1 MSTRNER
8 KSAAPPAIYLVAAL
22 LAAIAGFGTVYW
34 SFAPS
39 DNGRSSETASGAAG
53 GRRPSGRWQ
62 ASQARSQGLSKGP
75 MAPLVARPE
84 PVDLPDFSF
93 TDKDG
98 GTKSLKDFAGKVV
111 LLNIWATWC
120 VPCREE
126 MPALDKL
133 EAKLGGKDFAVVA
146 VNIDKGG
153 PDKAAAFLQE
163 TGVTH
168 LPLYTDP
175 TGKLFATLKAVGMP
189 TTLII
194 DREGREIARLVGPA
208 DWASPEALAVIEAAI
223 AAPSRLAT
231 MNASLID
238 DILRFWFETLKPE
251 DWYRKDAAIDAE
263 ITKRFGAIY
272 DALKISVPQD
282 WLAEPKGLLAAILVL
297 DQFPRNMFRD
307 DPRAFATDA
316 AALALAKRAIGEG
329 MDMQLPP
336 EQRAFIY
343 MPFQHSEASRR
354 SSTLDRALHGA
365 RRAAQSRL
373 CAEARGDHRTLRPL
387 PPSQC
392 RARPHVDRGGACV
405 SEGTWLV
412 VLTGRRVTRPGR
424 PCLSRVGSCICRSR

>member
-22 LAAIAGFGTVYW
+22 AAAIAGFVTVYW

-39 DNGRSSETASGAAG
+39 DNGRSGESAISAPKG
-53 GRRPSGRWQ
+53 
-62 ASQARSQGLSKGP
+62 ASQATGASSAASPLAGLSKGP

-84 PVDLPDFSF
+84 PIDIANFSF

-98 GTKSLKDFAGKVV
+98 GTKLLKDFAGKVV

-153 PDKAAAFLQE
+153 PEKAAAFLQE
-163 TGVTH
+163 TGATH

-175 TGKLFATLKAVGMP
+175 TGKVFATLKAVGMP

-223 AAPSRLAT
+223 AAP
-231 MNASLID
+231 
-238 DILRFWFETLKPE
+238 
-251 DWYRKDAAIDAE
+251 
-263 ITKRFGAIY
+263 
-272 DALKISVPQD
+272 
-282 WLAEPKGLLAAILVL
+282 
-297 DQFPRNMFRD
+297 
-307 DPRAFATDA
+307 RA
-316 AALALAKRAIGEG
+316 
-329 MDMQLPP
+329 
-336 EQRAFIY
+336 
-343 MPFQHSEASRR
+343 
-354 SSTLDRALHGA
+354 
-365 RRAAQSRL
+365 
-373 CAEARGDHRTLRPL
+373 
-387 PPSQC
+387 
-392 RARPHVDRGGACV
+392 
-405 SEGTWLV
+405 
-412 VLTGRRVTRPGR
+412 
-424 PCLSRVGSCICRSR
+424 